1 MDETS
6 RKHLRIGVRWGLW
19 SLLFEKAQ
27 RVKTI
32 LGSSKMV
39 FTLSEKI
46 TDHRTGYE
54 NKVDSQRVKESSII
68 LKKTLF

>member
-1 MDETS
+1 
-6 RKHLRIGVRWGLW
+6 
-19 SLLFEKAQ
+19 
-27 RVKTI
+27 
-32 LGSSKMV
+32 MV

-68 LKKTLF
+68 WKKTLF